1 MRAFPRWTVSFPAA
15 LAGAGLLCFPAASA
29 LADEPRNATEPR
41 VMMESGEV
49 TQVIDAFDDNDPFD
63 INVSLGF
70 EYTSKSATILRETAI
85 NEPGLTTGNYT
96 SHRLKVAS
104 YAETQSRLIPRVDI
118 GVYKDLAVHVSVPVI
133 LSNSRKLEGI
143 DGSENKVG
151 TALQGAPGELLF
163 SLPFASPTRSG
174 LDHIAAGF
182 DFNILNQFRD
192 SSKPT
197 WVIGAEGRFSVGT
210 PMHACNS
217 SPTGDEIDCA
227 DPADINRNGKADI
240 TDRAGNL
247 LEGVDVARR
256 SPGVTRGTMAL
267 EVHSL
272 ASKRLK
278 YIEPYGGFSALFE
291 FQQNSSDFGVTN
303 VSESLV
309 NHPPLV
315 GTMTLGMM
323 IIPWENREKFGRL
336 TFDLRLNGQYHSEG
350 RDYSELFDAL
360 GSTSA
365 RSLRN
370 PEWERYRANADG
382 NPASVVDEGS
392 SKIFFTGLT
401 DVQAYGSYRASASAT
416 WQASEYVKFQ
426 FGMGFKHDQAHLIT
440 ADQPCNP
447 AFKDDIG
454 KSGPCHSGDDTSGGA
469 LSATGVPNPN
479 YRPTINAVGRRFFV
493 DNSNTFDIFAS
504 GVVMF

>member
-1 MRAFPRWTVSFPAA
+1 MVSFSAA
-15 LAGAGLLCFPAASA
+15 LAGAGLLCLPGGSA

-63 INVSLGF
+63 INISLGF
-70 EYTSKSATILRETAI
+70 EYFNKSATILRETAI

-104 YAETQSRLIPRVDI
+104 YGETQSRLIPRVDI
-118 GVYKDLAVHVSVPVI
+118 GVYKDLALHFAVPVI
-133 LSNSRKLEGI
+133 LSNSRKLQGV
-143 DGSENKVG
+143 DGSENKQG
-151 TALQGAPGELLF
+151 ATLQGAPGEQLF
-163 SLPFASPTRSG
+163 SLPFTSPTRSG
-174 LDHIAAGF
+174 LEHLAVGL

-197 WVIGAEGRFSVGT
+197 WVIGAEGRFAVGT
-210 PMHACNS
+210 PMHACNP
-217 SPTGDEIDCA
+217 SPSNGELDCA
-227 DPADINRNGKADI
+227 NPADIDRNGQQNVS
-240 TDRAGNL
+240 DRAGNS
-247 LEGVDVARR
+247 LEGVDLARR

-267 EVHSL
+267 EVHSY
-272 ASKRLK
+272 ASKRIK
-278 YIEPYGGFSALFE
+278 YIEPYAGFAALFE
-291 FQQNSSDFGVTN
+291 FQQKSSDFGVTN

-309 NHPPLV
+309 NHPPIV

-336 TFDLRLNGQYHSEG
+336 TFDLRMMGQYHSEG

-360 GSTSA
+360 GSTNA

-370 PEWERYRANADG
+370 PEWERYRANPDG

-426 FGMGFKHDQAHLIT
+426 FGMGYRHDQGHLIT

-454 KSGPCHSGDDTSGGA
+454 KSGPCHSGDDSAGG
-469 LSATGVPNPN
+469 SFFSTGVPNPN
-479 YRPTINAVGRRFFV
+479 YRPSINAVGRRFFV
-493 DNSNTFDIFAS
+493 DNINTFDIFAS